1 MTKRACQRE
10 KRFEVGDL
18 VLVEWIDS
26 RGASSGWTELDVLK
40 EYGVC
45 SIKSVGWLIRRDKNV
60 IHIVPHIG
68 TDPDQGCGDMAIP
81 RSQVSKMRK
90 VK

>member
-1 MTKRACQRE
+1 MAKRAGKRE
-10 KRFEVGDL
+10 KRFKAGDL

-26 RGASSGWTELDVLK
+26 RGVTVGWTEIDILK
-40 EYGVC
+40 EYGAC
-45 SIKSVGWLIRRDKNV
+45 SIKSVGWLITCDKNV

-81 RSQVSKMRK
+81 RSQVVKMRK
-90 VK
+90 VS

>member
-1 MTKRACQRE
+1 MTKRARQRE
-10 KRFEVGDL
+10 KRFKVGDL

-26 RGASSGWTELDVLK
+26 RGVSARWTELDDLK

-45 SIKSVGWLIRRDKNV
+45 LVKSSGWLIRCDKKV
-60 IHIVPHIG
+60 IHIAPHIG

-81 RSQVSKMRK
+81 RSQVSKIRK